1 MSSFLTNLEEE
12 LILPPKTQSSKLID
26 LPTAIKKSMKAIE
39 PQMKLHFSCAGAL
52 PYSSIREIIRQS
64 NDYEDEFQFVAI
76 SLGSASQIQMLV
88 ARGLISKLIT
98 SYVGDV
104 YPRPGVSPIFQ
115 RAVDTGLKIEQW
127 SLMTLCLRLYAGAL
141 GLKFIPT
148 KSILGST
155 MAYDNA
161 SSFKIIKDPFDSAEQ
176 VAIIK
181 ELVPDLSFIHA
192 WIADPFG
199 NAIIFPPYS
208 ENLWGCF
215 GSKKV
220 ILTAER
226 VVDTQVIRNLANT
239 HQCIAIP
246 NAIVS
251 SVSESP
257 FGGHPGSNYGPIGAG
272 YDIDLNH
279 LIEYRESAK
288 DVEKNASWMK
298 NWILDTTS
306 ESYLQK
312 VGFENLTYNSG
323 QLSEEYWKWA
333 VNDKKSMITL
343 DHPSTPIENMIWM
356 ATEIIKRKVDEK
368 GYQTI
373 LAGQGASNLAAWL
386 GTYSLCK
393 EGSEINLLAE
403 VGLYGY
409 LPKPSSPY
417 IFEFNNLR
425 SSTAI
430 VDSIMALGV
439 FLQNT
444 KSLGVLG
451 AGQIDQHGNINSTRV
466 HSFVLFGSGGANDVG
481 SNAEEII
488 VLLPLRSGRF
498 PEKVPYITVPGTNVT
513 TCVTT
518 EGIFEKVGDQKF
530 SLTCVLNNDSDENK
544 IITKITKSVEW
555 ELKIDKQLKK
565 LSLPSKRWLK
575 FLRSFDPDRH
585 FLGRIKS

>member
-1 MSSFLTNLEEE
+1 MSSFLTNLNKE
-12 LILPPKTQSSKLID
+12 LKLSPRKQTTKLID
-26 LPTAIKKSMKAIE
+26 LQTAIKRIIKTIE

-64 NDYEDEFQFVAI
+64 SDYEEGLQFKAI

-88 ARGLISKLIT
+88 ARELVSKLIT

-104 YPRPGVSPIFQ
+104 YPKPGVSPIFQ
-115 RAVDTGLKIEQW
+115 RAVDKGLEIEQW
-127 SLMTLCLRLYAGAL
+127 SLITLCLRLYAGAL
-141 GLKFIPT
+141 GLKFIST

-155 MAYDNA
+155 MAHDNA
-161 SSFKIIKDPFDSAEQ
+161 SSFKIIKDPFDSTKE

-181 ELVPDLSFIHA
+181 QLIPDLSFIHA
-192 WIADPFG
+192 WVADPYG
-199 NAIIFPPYS
+199 NALIFPPYS

-215 GSKKV
+215 GSKNV
-220 ILTAER
+220 ILTAEKI
-226 VVDTQVIRNLANT
+226 VDTEIIRNLVNT

-246 NAIVS
+246 NGIVS

-257 FGGHPGSNYGPIGAG
+257 FGGHPGSNYGPNGAG

-288 DVEKNASWMK
+288 DVERNTSWMK
-298 NWILDTTS
+298 NWILETS
-306 ESYLQK
+306 SKSYLQK

-323 QLSEEYWKWA
+323 KLSEEYWKTS
-333 VNDKKSMITL
+333 VIDKKSMITL

-356 ATEIIKRKVDEK
+356 ATEIIKRKVEEK

-386 GTYSLCK
+386 GTYSLRK
-393 EGSEINLLAE
+393 EGSDINLLAE

-425 SSTAI
+425 TSTAI
-430 VDSIMALGV
+430 VDSIMALGAI
-439 FLQNT
+439 LQNT

-451 AGQIDQHGNINSTRV
+451 AGQIDQCGNINSTRV
-466 HSFVLFGSGGANDVG
+466 HTFILFGSGGANDVG
-481 SNAEEII
+481 LNAEEII

-498 PEKVPYITVPGTNVT
+498 PKRVPYITVPGTNVSTCIT
-513 TCVTT
+513 TD
-518 EGIFEKVGDQKF
+518 GIFEKRDDQTL
-530 SLTCVLNNDSDENK
+530 SLTGIIEQVSEEEE
-544 IITKITKSVEW
+544 IVTRITKTVEW
-555 ELKIDKQLKK
+555 ELNVVKQLKK
-565 LSLPSKRWLK
+565 FLPPSQRWLK
-575 FLRSFDPDRH
+575 FLRSFDPDRF
-585 FLGRIKS
+585 FLGNIEN